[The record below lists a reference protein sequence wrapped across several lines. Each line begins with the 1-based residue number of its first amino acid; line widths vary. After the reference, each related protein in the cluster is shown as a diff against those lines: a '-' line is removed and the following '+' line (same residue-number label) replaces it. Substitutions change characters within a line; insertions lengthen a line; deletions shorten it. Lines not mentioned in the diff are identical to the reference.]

1 MTVEIRVLGWLHIGL
16 ATAGLITGASFC
28 LSIWLIPGKLSA
40 FMLVFAVPIFLA
52 CAILLFVPQLIGGIG
67 LVRGHRWARV
77 VILLLSALLL
87 IVFPIGT
94 LLGGFGFWAL
104 LGDRAAAW
112 LGETGSNR

>member
-1 MTVEIRVLGWLHIGL
+1 MTVQIRVLGWLHIVL
-16 ATAGLITGASFC
+16 ATAGLVVGGWFC
-28 LSIWLIPGKLSA
+28 LSIWLIPGRLSA
-40 FMLVFAVPIFLA
+40 FVLAFAIPIFLA

-67 LVRGHRWARV
+67 LVRGHRWARI

-87 IVFPIGT
+87 LVFPIGT

-112 LGETGSNR
+112 REETGGER